1 METKDQLRYL
11 QARKRVK
18 QIKGFYIHA
27 AIFVAVNLLLIFLK
41 VTKQEDISIND
52 FWGMGLWGIG
62 LLAHGLTVF
71 LPNFF
76 LGSDW
81 EERKIRELMNKNKGK

>member
-1 METKDQLRYL
+1 MENKDQIKYI
-11 QARKRVK
+11 QAKKRVK

-27 AIFVAVNLLLIFLK
+27 AIFVLVNLLLLFLK
-41 VTKQEDISIND
+41 TTKQDHITVDD

-62 LLAHGLTVF
+62 LLAHGFTVF

-76 LGSDW
+76 LGNDW
-81 EERKIRELMNKNKGK
+81 EERKIRELMDKNK

>member
-1 METKDQLRYL
+1 MENKDQIKYI
-11 QARKRVK
+11 QAKKRVK

-27 AIFVAVNLLLIFLK
+27 AIFVLVNLLLLFLK
-41 VTKQEDISIND
+41 TTKQENISTDD

-81 EERKIRELMNKNKGK
+81 EERKIRELMDKNK